1 MYDKMYVAIYIVDI
15 FSDGEYCKE
24 EKMTKGIILAGG
36 SGTRLYPL
44 TMVTSKQLLP
54 IYDKPMIY
62 YPLSTLMLAGIRD
75 ILIISTPHD
84 LPNFEKLLGDGSRY
98 GINISYKVQPSPDG
112 LAQAFILGEEF
123 IGDDNCAMILGD
135 NIFHG
140 NGLTNQLKK
149 AVENKGRATVFGYY
163 VEDPERFGVVE
174 FDENGKAISLEEK
187 PEKPKSN
194 YAVTG
199 LYFYDNKVCEYVKS
213 LKPSERGELEIT
225 DLNKIYLEKG
235 NLDVITL
242 GRGYGWLDTGTV
254 DSLSEASEY
263 IRVIENR
270 QGLKIACLEEISYK
284 NGWINKE
291 TLLESAEKYGKSP
304 YGQHLKNVA
313 EGKVIY

>member
-1 MYDKMYVAIYIVDI
+1 
-15 FSDGEYCKE
+15 
-24 EKMTKGIILAGG
+24 MTKGIILAGG

-75 ILIISTPHD
+75 ILIISTPQD

-98 GINISYKVQPSPDG
+98 GINLSYKVQPSPDG

-140 NGLTNQLKK
+140 NGLTKQLKK
-149 AVENKGRATVFGYY
+149 AVENEGRATVFGYY
-163 VEDPERFGVVE
+163 VEDSERFGVVE
-174 FDENGKAISLEEK
+174 FDKDEKVISLEEK
-187 PEKPKSN
+187 PENPKSN

-199 LYFYDNKVCEYVKS
+199 LYFYDNKVCEYAKS
-213 LKPSERGELEIT
+213 LKPSARGEIEIT
-225 DLNKIYLEKG
+225 DLNKIYLEEG
-235 NLDVITL
+235 RLDVLIL

-263 IRVIENR
+263 IRVIETR
-270 QGLKIACLEEISYK
+270 QGLKISCLEEISYK
-284 NGWINKE
+284 NGWIEKE
-291 TLLESAEKYGKSP
+291 ALLESANAYGKSP